1 MGVLISV
8 MVAFNGGLTSFY
20 GVYSATVVIHI
31 VGLIVIC
38 TAVWIKRERF
48 FPGRFA
54 WYLYLGGA
62 IGVLTTVFNNVSFG
76 RISVSALLALGLLGQ
91 SVAGLLIDQFGWF
104 GMEKHPFARRKL
116 VGLVMIVAG
125 IAAMITGFEM
135 VAVII
140 SFLAGVCIVLSRTL
154 NAKLAEKTGGYVSV
168 FYNYFIGLAVAVLAF
183 ALLGRGEIDW
193 AVMSASREFVSRDW
207 WIYLGGVLGVTVVFL
222 GNVVAVRISAFY
234 LTLLI
239 FVGTVFTGVAID
251 IVLTQAFSTRNLIGG
266 VLVAGGMAANLMMD
280 HRMRQAAAEATTE

>member
-1 MGVLISV
+1 MFYILSLLMGVLISV
-8 MVAFNGGLTSFY
+8 MVAFNGGLTASY
-20 GVYSATVVIHI
+20 GVYSATVMIHV
-31 VGLIVIC
+31 VGLTVIC
-38 TAVWIKRERF
+38 IAVWVKRERF

-91 SVAGLLIDQFGWF
+91 SVAGLLIDQFGWL

-116 VGLVMIVAG
+116 VGL
-125 IAAMITGFEM
+125 AMITAGITAMITDFEI

-154 NAKLAEKTGGYVSV
+154 NAKLADKTGVRVSV
-168 FYNYFIGLAVAVLAF
+168 FYNYLIGLLVAGLAYVV
-183 ALLGRGEIDW
+183 LGRGELDF
-193 AVMSASREFVSRDW
+193 ATLEFSRDF
-207 WIYLGGVLGVTVVFL
+207 WIYLGGVLGVCVVFL

-239 FVGTVFTGVAID
+239 FVGQVFTGVGID
-251 IVLTQAFSTRNLIGG
+251 IVLTQAFSTRNLVGG
-266 VLVAGGMAANLMMD
+266 VLVAGGMAVNLILD
-280 HRMRQAAAEATTE
+280 KKQRQNTAQ